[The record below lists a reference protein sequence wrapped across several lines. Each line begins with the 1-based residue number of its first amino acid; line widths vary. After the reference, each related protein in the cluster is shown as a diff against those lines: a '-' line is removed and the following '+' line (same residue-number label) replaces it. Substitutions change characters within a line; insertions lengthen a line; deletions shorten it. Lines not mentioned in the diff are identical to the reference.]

1 MPDCADLSDRM
12 PLVAGAGDAWSAAEL
27 AHLETCPDC
36 AGDWALVRAGEALG
50 RDRDFAADADGLARV
65 LLGRLREE
73 RIARAR
79 SVRRATWAAALAAAA
94 IFLTVWTGRP
104 DAPPPAPAP
113 VGSAAAVETAA
124 LVPELDS
131 LDAGELKDVLDSFD
145 APLSERAM
153 PVAPTLGD
161 LSDQEL
167 ERVLRAGGV

>member
-1 MPDCADLSDRM
+1 MPECTHLSDRM
-12 PLVAGAGDAWSAAEL
+12 PLVAGGGDAWSAAEL

-36 AGDWALVRAGEALG
+36 AGEWALVQTGESLG
-50 RDRDFAADADGLARV
+50 RDQGDAPDADRMARTVLDRLRAERLAR
-65 LLGRLREE
+65 G
-73 RIARAR
+73 R

-94 IFLTVWTGRP
+94 IALTVWTGRP
-104 DAPPPAPAP
+104 DIRQPVVAP
-113 VGSAAAVETAA
+113 VESASVVESAA